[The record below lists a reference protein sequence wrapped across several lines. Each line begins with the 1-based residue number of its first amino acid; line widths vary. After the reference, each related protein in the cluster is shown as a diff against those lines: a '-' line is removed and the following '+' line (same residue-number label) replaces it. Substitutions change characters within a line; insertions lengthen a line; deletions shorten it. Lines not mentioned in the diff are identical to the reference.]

1 MVFIILKK
9 IEKERKKKE
18 RKKFT
23 LVRALRGDVST
34 QITFSTQGTQ
44 GAQPPP
50 TPHPLTP
57 ALSSA
62 RAPWQRQIGAN
73 AGAEGP
79 PGSLEQEV

>member
-50 TPHPLTP
+50 TPTP
-57 ALSSA
+57 
-62 RAPWQRQIGAN
+62 
-73 AGAEGP
+73 
-79 PGSLEQEV
+79 